1 MELSYVLADSHVH
14 LEHEDF
20 AADVTAA
27 IARGRAAGVRYMV
40 VPACAAADAS
50 RALELARRHEEVYFA
65 AALHPN
71 CGLRLDDAEAAG
83 IKEALARGKEEA
95 LAVAV
100 GECGLDYHYMA
111 LPRDE
116 QLALVRWHLAL
127 ARELELPIIL
137 HQREAEDDLRR
148 VLDEE
153 GAPPRGAVL
162 HCFSG
167 SLDYYRW
174 ARRQGLFVSFTG
186 NVTYGR
192 KGRAPAAY
200 FGELDLGATMLET
213 DAPYMAPA
221 PYRSKR
227 NEPAHLPLVAAA
239 VASLTSKPSEDVYA
253 ETTLAARR
261 FFRLPP
267 DFGGAV
273 TYRLRNSLYLNVTN
287 RCPNACRFCVREFA
301 PGVGGY
307 DLRLKMEPT
316 AEEVLAAVGDPAAYD
331 EIVFCGYGEPTVRW
345 ETVKEVARNLKGRGA
360 AVRLNTNGL
369 ASLTQGRDV
378 TPELAGLFDQ
388 ISVSANAA
396 DADTYVRVCRPR
408 AGVAAWRE
416 MEKFVAGAK
425 RHVAKVTITAVAGE
439 GVPVEAVKRLAKDW
453 GLTFRAR
460 RFAGGPTKS
469 RRQAGGD

>member
-14 LEHEDF
+14 LEHDDF
-20 AADVTAA
+20 AADAAAA
-27 IARGRAAGVRYMV
+27 IARGREAGVRYMV
-40 VPACAAADAS
+40 VPACAAADAA
-50 RALELARRHEEVYFA
+50 RARELACRHEEVYFA
-65 AALHPN
+65 AGLHPN
-71 CGLRLDDAEAAG
+71 CGLSLDHAQAAG
-83 IKEALARGKEEA
+83 IKEALMRGIAEG

-116 QLALVRWHLAL
+116 QLALVRWHLEL

-137 HQREAEDDLRR
+137 HQREAEADLKR
-148 VLDEE
+148 VLEEE

-167 SLDYYRW
+167 GLEYYRW

-186 NVTYGR
+186 NVTYGG

-200 FGELDLGATMLET
+200 FAELDLGATMLET

-221 PYRSKR
+221 PYRGKR
-227 NEPAHLPLVAAA
+227 NEPAYLPLVAAA
-239 VASLTSKPSEDVYA
+239 LASRAAEPPEDVYA

-267 DFGGAV
+267 DFGGAIA
-273 TYRLRNSLYLNVTN
+273 YRLGNSLYLNVTN
-287 RCPNACRFCVREFA
+287 RCPNACGFCVREFA

-307 DLRLKMEPT
+307 DLRLRMEPT
-316 AEEVLAAVGDPAAYD
+316 EEEVLTAVEDPAAYD

-345 ETVKEVARNLKGRGA
+345 ETVKEVARALKERGA

-369 ASLTQGRDV
+369 ASLSQGRDV
-378 TPELAGLFDQ
+378 APELAGLFDRV
-388 ISVSANAA
+388 SVSANAA
-396 DADTYVRVCRPR
+396 DADTYVRLCRPR

-425 RHVAKVTITAVAGE
+425 RYVAKVTITTVADA
-439 GVPVEAVKRLAKDW
+439 GVPVEAVERLARDW
-453 GLTFRAR
+453 GVGFRVR
-460 RFAGGPTKS
+460 RRAGG
-469 RRQAGGD
+469 

>member
-1 MELSYVLADSHVH
+1 MELSYVLTDTHVH

-20 AADVTAA
+20 APDAA
-27 IARGRAAGVRYMV
+27 AVIARGREAGVRYMV
-40 VPACAAADAS
+40 APACAAADAA
-50 RALELARRHEEVYFA
+50 RARELARAHEEVYFA
-65 AALHPN
+65 AGLHPN

-83 IKEALARGKEEA
+83 IRDALVRGKEEG

-137 HQREAEDDLRR
+137 HQREAEADLKR
-148 VLDEE
+148 VLEEE

-167 SLDYYRW
+167 SPDYYRW
-174 ARRQGLFVSFTG
+174 ARRRGLLVSFTG
-186 NVTYGR
+186 NVTYGG
-192 KGRAPAAY
+192 KGRAPAAH
-200 FGELDLGATMLET
+200 FAELDLGATMLET

-221 PYRSKR
+221 PYRGER
-227 NEPAHLPLVAAA
+227 NEPAYLPLVAAA
-239 VASLTSKPSEDVYA
+239 LAALVGKPPEDVYG

-261 FFRLPP
+261 FFRLKP
-267 DFGGAV
+267 DFGGAL

-287 RCPNACRFCVREFA
+287 RCPNACRFCIRELA

-307 DLRLKMEPT
+307 DLRLRMEPT
-316 AEEVLAAVGDPAAYD
+316 AEEILAAVGDPTVYE

-345 ETVKEVARNLKGRGA
+345 DTVKEVARSLKGKGA
-360 AVRLNTNGL
+360 ALRLNTNGL
-369 ASLTQGRDV
+369 ARVTQGRDV
-378 TPELAGLFDQ
+378 TPDMAGLFDQ
-388 ISVSANAA
+388 VSVSANAA
-396 DADTYVRVCRPR
+396 DAETYQRLCRPR

-416 MEKFVAGAK
+416 VENFVAGAK
-425 RHVAKVTITAVAGE
+425 RYVPKVTITAVAAE
-439 GVPVEAVKRLAKDW
+439 GVPVEAVKRLADDW
-453 GLTFRAR
+453 GVGFRVR
-460 RFAGGPTKS
+460 RYAGGQK
-469 RRQAGGD
+469 